1 MKEKFLVQIDFNTL
15 RGAFPSGS
23 LPAKENLSIGD
34 IVSKLLPYIFV
45 LAGLGLLVYLIL
57 GGFQLMVSGGDPKAT
72 EQAKGKIT
80 GAIVGFVI
88 IFISYWLVQ
97 ILQVIFG
104 LPKVF

>member
-1 MKEKFLVQIDFNTL
+1 MKKLALTIPCGTGECTI
-15 RGAFPSGS
+15 GPPSGFK
-23 LPAKENLSIGD
+23 PEFTNIGA
-34 IVSKLLPYIFV
+34 IISALLPYLFV
-45 LAGLGLLVYLIL
+45 LAGLGLLVFLIL

-80 GAIVGFVI
+80 GAVIGFII